1 MSRLTSRELFF
12 HDLGPVDFEVG
23 PGERLFVSGAS
34 GAGKSL
40 FLRALADLDP
50 HRGEVYLD
58 DVPCSALPAPEW
70 RRRVGLLPAESQWW
84 HDTVGA
90 HFHSGIDRRQAD
102 LLGFPPEVADWSIAR
117 LSSGEK
123 QRLALLRLLRN
134 RPEVLLLDEPTANL
148 DPATGARV
156 EELILSWQRENGGAV
171 VWVTH
176 DLDQARRL
184 GGACREIR
192 GDRLAGR
199 ESGRLESGERQ

>member
-1 MSRLTSRELFF
+1 MSRLTVKELFF
-12 HDLGPVDFEVG
+12 HDLGPVNLAVG
-23 PGERLFVSGAS
+23 PGERIFITGAS

-50 HRGEVYLD
+50 HRGAVFLD
-58 DVPCSALPAPEW
+58 GVSCAAIPAPQW

-90 HFHSGIDRRQAD
+90 HFRSGINPEEAA
-102 LLGFPPEVADWSIAR
+102 LLGFSPEVEGWSIAR

-123 QRLALLRLLRN
+123 QRLAILRLLRN

-148 DPATGARV
+148 DPVSGARV
-156 EELILSWQRENGGAV
+156 ENLILSCQRERGVAV

-176 DLDQARRL
+176 DLGQARRL
-184 GGACREIR
+184 GGACWEIRAGRLREIGP
-192 GDRLAGR
+192 GDVA
-199 ESGRLESGERQ
+199 